1 MLVPARDWRFKSS
14 LGHKERKLVHSQGS
28 QLSSFVGIVYNTAVF
43 EKGYFGQLAQL
54 VRASRLH
61 REGRRFESP
70 IAHRSFSVVRRLV
83 SGVDFL
89 YKVWI
94 IERVPV
100 ERKAGVAQW

>member
-14 LGHKERKLVHSQGS
+14 LGHKEWKLVYSQGS
-28 QLSSFVGIVYNTAVF
+28 QLSSLEGIVYNRMAPGKRV
-43 EKGYFGQLAQL
+43 FGQLAQL

-61 REGRRFESP
+61 REGRRFESS
-70 IAHRSFSVVRRLV
+70 IAHRDCFGPDCFGL
-83 SGVDFL
+83 GVDFL

-100 ERKAGVAQW
+100 ERRRPE